1 MNRYKKNTAAFIF
14 IITISVPFIFSAFVF
29 LKTLS
34 IQHEMSRK
42 LDAETLQ
49 TITIPV
55 TAFIWDLDEKE
66 ILVNGKMFDIKSITK
81 ENEHYVITGLYDLDQ
96 TDLQNKA
103 QCISI
108 KKTTT
113 TQDLSIGLSAFFTFY
128 SFPQYKENA
137 ICFSWL
143 PIKLYC
149 TKQKN
154 IPEVHLDISTPPPQ
168 QLV

>member
-55 TAFIWDLDEKE
+55 TAFIWDLDE
-66 ILVNGKMFDIKSITK
+66 
-81 ENEHYVITGLYDLDQ
+81 
-96 TDLQNKA
+96 
-103 QCISI
+103 
-108 KKTTT
+108 
-113 TQDLSIGLSAFFTFY
+113 
-128 SFPQYKENA
+128 
-137 ICFSWL
+137 
-143 PIKLYC
+143 
-149 TKQKN
+149 
-154 IPEVHLDISTPPPQ
+154 
-168 QLV
+168 